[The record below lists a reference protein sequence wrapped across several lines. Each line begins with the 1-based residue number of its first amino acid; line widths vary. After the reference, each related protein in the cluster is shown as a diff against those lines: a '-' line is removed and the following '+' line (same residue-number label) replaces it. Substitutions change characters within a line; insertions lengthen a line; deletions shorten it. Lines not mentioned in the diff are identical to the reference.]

1 MRSGEP
7 DWAPVCGVSAKRTDE
22 ILERCVSVGEPLISP
37 ASDVTTRRF
46 QPRSARRKKKKN
58 PDRLVKTVRQRGR
71 IRSTRMAAAI
81 SPGFV

>member
-1 MRSGEP
+1 MMRSGEP
-7 DWAPVCGVSAKRTDE
+7 DRAPVCGVSAKRTDE

-37 ASDVTTRRF
+37 ASDVTTRR
-46 QPRSARRKKKKN
+46 KKKKN

-71 IRSTRMAAAI
+71 IRATRMAAAI